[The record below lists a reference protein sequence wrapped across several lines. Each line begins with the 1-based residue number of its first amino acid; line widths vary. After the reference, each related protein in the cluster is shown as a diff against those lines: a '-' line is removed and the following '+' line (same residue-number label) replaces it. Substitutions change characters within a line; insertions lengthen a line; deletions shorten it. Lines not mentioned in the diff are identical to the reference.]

1 MVTALNVANN
11 VLERGFSE
19 DIDITPMK
27 LQKLV
32 YSIYCFRI
40 DLKCGNMAR

>member
-19 DIDITPMK
+19 DIDITFSNT
-27 LQKLV
+27 LTQKVELTL
-32 YSIYCFRI
+32 CR
-40 DLKCGNMAR
+40 

>member
-27 LQKLV
+27 LQKL
-32 YSIYCFRI
+32 SI
-40 DLKCGNMAR
+40 